1 MPHFPPE
8 LSYLTHRTGW
18 GMASVTFET
27 SVLVG
32 PVILDVDP
40 TIGPGLVTLKVSR
53 ASLPGLVTLGRGT
66 TETVGL

>member
-1 MPHFPPE
+1 
-8 LSYLTHRTGW
+8 
-18 GMASVTFET
+18 MASVTFET